1 MIEAVTNTMSSI
13 KPSQKYREIMRES
26 GFVSDPAQQ
35 QAIVLL
41 DKLLDR
47 LMKMETRRQPLNW
60 WQKLLDG
67 DKSVKPVTG
76 IYFWG
81 GVGRGK
87 TFLMDLFYQCLPTES
102 KQRVHFHQFMNAIHQ
117 SLKQAANMENP
128 LQHIARELSMKV
140 KILCL
145 DEFVITDIADA
156 MIMSG
161 LLEALFEQGVVL
173 VTTSNSPPQGLY
185 CDGLQRARF
194 LPAIALLDL
203 HCEVVNLDSGQDYR
217 LLGLRQTHMYTTPHS
232 ARVLDEINAYLSDR
246 VTPFQSQMTQ
256 LVINGRD
263 LDFQMCAEDTVWFDF
278 DALCKTA
285 RSQNDYLELARLFN
299 TLILTDIEV
308 MTAQTDDIAR
318 RFVLLIDILYDHHVI
333 LICSAAASPEQLYQG
348 NRLAFEFERTASR
361 LIEMQ
366 SEQYLGQA
374 HTQQ

>member
-1 MIEAVTNTMSSI
+1 MIEAATNTMNSI
-13 KPSQKYREIMRES
+13 KPSQKYREIMQES

-35 QAIVLL
+35 HAIVLL

-47 LMKMETRRQPLNW
+47 IVKTETRQPSNW
-60 WQKLLDG
+60 WQKFLVG

-102 KQRVHFHQFMNAIHQ
+102 KQRVHFHQFMNTIQQ

-128 LQHIARELSMKV
+128 LQHIARELSIKV

-173 VTTSNSPPQGLY
+173 VTTSNSPPQRLY
-185 CDGLQRARF
+185 QDGLQRARF

-217 LLGLRQTHMYTTPHS
+217 LLGLQQTHMYTTPHS

-246 VTPFQSQMTQ
+246 VTPFQSQMTR

-278 DALCKTA
+278 DALCKTT

-333 LICSAAASPEQLYQG
+333 LICSAAASPGQLYQG
-348 NRLAFEFERTASR
+348 KRLAFEFERTASR

-366 SEQYLGQA
+366 SEQYLGKA

>member
-13 KPSQKYREIMRES
+13 KPSQKYREIMQES

-47 LMKMETRRQPLNW
+47 LMKTETRQPLNW
-60 WQKLLDG
+60 WQKLLTR

-102 KQRVHFHQFMNAIHQ
+102 KQRVHFHHFMNAIHQ

-128 LQHIARELSMKV
+128 LQHIARELSIKV
-140 KILCL
+140 KIICL

-161 LLEALFEQGVVL
+161 LLKALFEQGVVL

-185 CDGLQRARF
+185 YDGLQRES
-194 LPAIALLDL
+194 LVLQQKT
-203 HCEVVNLDSGQDYR
+203 GY
-217 LLGLRQTHMYTTPHS
+217 S
-232 ARVLDEINAYLSDR
+232 AVY
-246 VTPFQSQMTQ
+246 
-256 LVINGRD
+256 
-263 LDFQMCAEDTVWFDF
+263 
-278 DALCKTA
+278 KTW
-285 RSQNDYLELARLFN
+285 QELK
-299 TLILTDIEV
+299 
-308 MTAQTDDIAR
+308 
-318 RFVLLIDILYDHHVI
+318 Y
-333 LICSAAASPEQLYQG
+333 
-348 NRLAFEFERTASR
+348 
-361 LIEMQ
+361 
-366 SEQYLGQA
+366 
-374 HTQQ
+374 

>member
-1 MIEAVTNTMSSI
+1 MTEAVTNSTNSM
-13 KPSQKYREIMRES
+13 KPSQKYQEIMQES
-26 GFVSDPAQQ
+26 GFVSDSAQQ
-35 QAIVLL
+35 HAIVLL
-41 DKLLDR
+41 DKLQDR
-47 LMKMETRRQPLNW
+47 LMMTPTPQPLSW
-60 WQKLLDG
+60 WQKFLTG
-67 DKSVKPVTG
+67 NKSVKPVTG
-76 IYFWG
+76 MYFWG

-87 TFLMDLFYQCLPTES
+87 TFLMDIFYQCLPIES
-102 KQRVHFHQFMNAIHQ
+102 KQRAHFHQFMNAIHQ
-117 SLKQAANMENP
+117 SLKQAGDTENP
-128 LQHIARELSMKV
+128 LQHIARELSIKV
-140 KILCL
+140 RILCL

-173 VTTSNSPPQGLY
+173 VTTSNSPPQKLY
-185 CDGLQRARF
+185 HDGLQRARF

-217 LLGLRQTHMYTTPHS
+217 LQGLQQTHLYTVPHS
-232 ARVLDEINAYLSDR
+232 AQVLDEIKAYLSDR
-246 VTPFQSQMTQ
+246 VIPFQSQAPR

-278 DALCKTA
+278 DELCKTT

-308 MTAQTDDIAR
+308 MTGQTDDIAR

-333 LICSAAASPEQLYQG
+333 LICSAAVSPKQLYQG
-348 NRLAFEFERTASR
+348 DRLAFEFERTASR

-366 SEQYLGQA
+366 SEQYISKA